1 MKIRRPELVISQGA
15 IHLILAC
22 LGIACLLPFLSM
34 ISTSFMY
41 IKGVLPNKPVI
52 FPQFPLYVKNYG
64 TVWKVNNFSRYF
76 VNTVVLAGLGL
87 LLNMFISVT
96 TAYGF
101 SRFKFPGREWLFNVF
116 LLTMMIPSMLA
127 IISQY
132 TVVNSFRMV
141 DRTGGVLM
149 IWAGTCVAGNVFFY
163 RSFFQAVPAELEESM
178 FLDGANRLQVLLHII
193 LPLTKPAIGT
203 QAIFAF
209 NGYWGDLFTVL
220 TMIKSEEKRTLSVAL
235 QLFRG
240 QHGTEYGLMFA
251 ASVIVIIPVILIF
264 VVFQKQFMQ
273 QGLTEGALKG

>member
-1 MKIRRPELVISQGA
+1 M
-15 IHLILAC
+15 
-22 LGIACLLPFLSM
+22 LPFLSM

-41 IKGVLPNKPVI
+41 VKGVLPNKPII
-52 FPQFPLYVKNYG
+52 FPDFPVYIKNYT
-64 TVWKVNNFSRYF
+64 TVWEANNFSRYF
-76 VNTVVLAGLGL
+76 GNTVVLAVLGL
-87 LLNMFISVT
+87 LLNMIISIS

-101 SRFKFPGREWLFNVF
+101 SRFRFPGREWLFNIF

-132 TVVNSFRMV
+132 TVVNSFRQV
-141 DRTGGVLM
+141 NRISGVLM
-149 IWAGTCVAGNVFFY
+149 IWSGTCVAGNVFFY

-178 FLDGANRLQVLLHII
+178 FLDGANRLQILLHVI
-193 LPLTKPAIGT
+193 LPLTRPAIGT

-264 VVFQKQFMQ
+264 IVFQKQFMR